1 MVEELHI
8 NNSTSCSLPC
18 RYYRTSRLTE
28 KSDVYSFGI
37 VLLEMITN
45 EAVID
50 QARAKTHITQWVGF
64 ELNSGDISS
73 IMDPNLHG
81 DYDSRSAWR
90 ALELAMSCANPSST
104 RRPSMSQVV
113 IELKECLVSENSR
126 RNMSRGMESQ
136 SSAEVNMIFD
146 IGMFPMAR

>member
-1 MVEELHI
+1 MENKI
-8 NNSTSCSLPC
+8 PCSLPC
-18 RYYRTSRLTE
+18 RYYLTNRLTE

-45 EAVID
+45 EPVID

-64 ELNSGDISS
+64 ELNSGEISS

-90 ALELAMSCANPSST
+90 ALELEMSCANPSST
-104 RRPSMSQVV
+104 KRPSMSQ
-113 IELKECLVSENSR
+113 R
-126 RNMSRGMESQ
+126 
-136 SSAEVNMIFD
+136 
-146 IGMFPMAR
+146 

>member
-1 MVEELHI
+1 M
-8 NNSTSCSLPC
+8 
-18 RYYRTSRLTE
+18 
-28 KSDVYSFGI
+28 YSFGI

-45 EAVID
+45 EPVID
-50 QARAKTHITQWVGF
+50 QARAKTHITEWVGF
-64 ELNSGDISS
+64 ELNSGDSSS

-126 RNMSRGMESQ
+126 RNMRRGMESQ
-136 SSAEVNMIFD
+136 SSAEVNIIFD
-146 IGMFPMAR
+146 TGMFPMAR

>member
-1 MVEELHI
+1 MLK
-8 NNSTSCSLPC
+8 NTLPC

-45 EAVID
+45 EPVID
-50 QARAKTHITQWVGF
+50 QARAKTHITEWVGF

-113 IELKECLVSENSR
+113 IEQKECLVSENSR

-136 SSAEVNMIFD
+136 SSAEVNIIFD
-146 IGMFPMAR
+146 TGMFPMAR